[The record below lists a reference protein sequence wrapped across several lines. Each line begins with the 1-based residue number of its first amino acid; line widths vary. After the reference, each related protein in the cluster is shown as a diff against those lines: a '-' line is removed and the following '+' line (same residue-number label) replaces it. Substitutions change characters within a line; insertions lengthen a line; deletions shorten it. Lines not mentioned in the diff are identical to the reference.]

1 MCALFI
7 TLWLSVSVAAQ
18 KPKQDPRPLQGQP
31 AERIPEYRP
40 GALSQPA
47 PPAFSSSSPL
57 FDLGTPVGRAE
68 RAPLNP
74 RLLGSFRAVFSGTA
88 ARRHIELPP
97 RPQAGLELYLSEN
110 GTPYW
115 IGFPTPR
122 PVARIQHAEQA
133 FEQARQVLFELR
145 HLLRIENPLEEFA
158 LHSVQED
165 VGQRWHVRLQQLYR
179 GLPLWG
185 RDLYVHLGPEGVYA
199 INGRYEPTPR
209 IAVLQPTLTREQ
221 ALARTT
227 EDLRRR
233 GEWAPLDETTM
244 RWLDLE
250 PPRVELLLYPDGGRY
265 YLAYSVRLHASLL
278 GHYEYLLDAQTGAI
292 LNRISRT
299 CAFTGTPVPTVRARW
314 QKAADTPRRLAGQ
327 FTSAQAIDLNG
338 RTQNLRTYQHDNGT
352 YYMVWDLPNL
362 NLQRSQLPDNP
373 AGGAL
378 TIDARN
384 QDFRQGVQLYHVTST
399 NNTWSDASAVSAHVN
414 MKICYDYYKNTFNR
428 RAIDDKDQSL
438 ISIIHVTENGQSMEN
453 AFWNGRFMVYGDGG
467 RYFKPFAGSLD
478 VAGHEMTHGVI
489 QHTADLVYQFQPGAL
504 NESFADVFSIMIDR
518 DDFLMGEDIVRPGA
532 GPATRD
538 LANPSNPALLQPQPS
553 HMSQYQDWP
562 IERDNGGVHINSGIP
577 NRAAYLV
584 IQAIGREKTER
595 IYYQA
600 LSKYLTRTS
609 QFVDCRLALE
619 RAAQDLYGSGA
630 ELNAVRQAFDAVG
643 IVASGSGG
651 GGGGGGGPT
660 IPPVS
665 GTRQVIVFMF
675 DDGQIAYYDLTNNQG
690 AVFTHPEARARV
702 SEQGADRAQLSTAI
716 DPRTGRLF
724 IFYITPR
731 QKLAS
736 IELATGQVQVFDN
749 LYLQQPGDLWNASIA
764 PDGSFVAL
772 VSAYNKDP
780 HVYLSDGRQILRIPI
795 RPETTAP
802 GGLQDASI
810 QYPDVVAWSPDKKK
824 LGLDAYHELT
834 FGVSRV
840 AYWAMYEID
849 LASGKVYALIP
860 GQSTDVTIGNIT
872 YGNTNPNLIAFNY
885 VDELGIW
892 DIVVADLGQRTG
904 GFLNIPDRNFGG
916 LYIDDAMRPTFSPDD
931 QALAFVSPS
940 NQLLVFYDR
949 RVDQFTIAQSPV
961 PIYNPK
967 WAVDGA
973 RLGTGLETEAELPG
987 RTILEL
993 YPNPAQETVRI
1004 RFRAEVPEGVRL
1016 ALYDLLGRRIRVLY
1030 EGRLPEGVFS
1040 WDGRDA
1046 QGRPLAAGVYMV
1058 RLERSDTGSGIL
1070 HRRVVWLGR

>member
-1 MCALFI
+1 MRRMCALFI

-133 FEQARQVLFELR
+133 FEQAR
-145 HLLRIENPLEEFA
+145 
-158 LHSVQED
+158 
-165 VGQRWHVRLQQLYR
+165 
-179 GLPLWG
+179 
-185 RDLYVHLGPEGVYA
+185 
-199 INGRYEPTPR
+199 
-209 IAVLQPTLTREQ
+209 
-221 ALARTT
+221 
-227 EDLRRR
+227 
-233 GEWAPLDETTM
+233 
-244 RWLDLE
+244 
-250 PPRVELLLYPDGGRY
+250 
-265 YLAYSVRLHASLL
+265 
-278 GHYEYLLDAQTGAI
+278 
-292 LNRISRT
+292 
-299 CAFTGTPVPTVRARW
+299 
-314 QKAADTPRRLAGQ
+314 
-327 FTSAQAIDLNG
+327 
-338 RTQNLRTYQHDNGT
+338 
-352 YYMVWDLPNL
+352 
-362 NLQRSQLPDNP
+362 
-373 AGGAL
+373 
-378 TIDARN
+378 
-384 QDFRQGVQLYHVTST
+384 
-399 NNTWSDASAVSAHVN
+399 
-414 MKICYDYYKNTFNR
+414 
-428 RAIDDKDQSL
+428 
-438 ISIIHVTENGQSMEN
+438 
-453 AFWNGRFMVYGDGG
+453 
-467 RYFKPFAGSLD
+467 
-478 VAGHEMTHGVI
+478 
-489 QHTADLVYQFQPGAL
+489 
-504 NESFADVFSIMIDR
+504 
-518 DDFLMGEDIVRPGA
+518 
-532 GPATRD
+532 
-538 LANPSNPALLQPQPS
+538 
-553 HMSQYQDWP
+553 
-562 IERDNGGVHINSGIP
+562 
-577 NRAAYLV
+577 
-584 IQAIGREKTER
+584 
-595 IYYQA
+595 
-600 LSKYLTRTS
+600 
-609 QFVDCRLALE
+609 
-619 RAAQDLYGSGA
+619 
-630 ELNAVRQAFDAVG
+630 
-643 IVASGSGG
+643 
-651 GGGGGGGPT
+651 
-660 IPPVS
+660 
-665 GTRQVIVFMF
+665 
-675 DDGQIAYYDLTNNQG
+675 
-690 AVFTHPEARARV
+690 
-702 SEQGADRAQLSTAI
+702 
-716 DPRTGRLF
+716 
-724 IFYITPR
+724 
-731 QKLAS
+731 
-736 IELATGQVQVFDN
+736 
-749 LYLQQPGDLWNASIA
+749 
-764 PDGSFVAL
+764 
-772 VSAYNKDP
+772 
-780 HVYLSDGRQILRIPI
+780 
-795 RPETTAP
+795 
-802 GGLQDASI
+802 
-810 QYPDVVAWSPDKKK
+810 
-824 LGLDAYHELT
+824 
-834 FGVSRV
+834 
-840 AYWAMYEID
+840 
-849 LASGKVYALIP
+849 
-860 GQSTDVTIGNIT
+860 
-872 YGNTNPNLIAFNY
+872 Y